1 MPNPAK
7 IQSHLPA
14 VLLFLIIISFQ
25 NISFGQTI
33 YSLNAKC
40 VDKTPEFLKNE
51 IGLQTEF
58 PSRPVCIDYVN
69 KLPSL
74 LQAKGFVTASLDSI
88 FFDTTSANVVL
99 YIGQQYK
106 WAHINIASADPQL
119 LAVSGWSGK
128 LFTNKPIDFDQL
140 KGFQENMLIHLE
152 NNGYPFAKIFLDSIS
167 LIEDSVNASLMIDKG
182 PFYKIDSIRVYG
194 NAKISNTFLQHYLDI
209 PNGSVYN
216 REKLLRISK
225 KIRELSFVE
234 EEQPSNMSLLGTG
247 SVLNLYLKPRRSS
260 QVNAII
266 GFLPNNDQLSSKN
279 Y

>member
-1 MPNPAK
+1 MPTPAK

-14 VLLFLIIISFQ
+14 SLLFLLIISFQ

-58 PSRPVCIDYVN
+58 PSRPACIDYVN

-247 SVLNLYLKPRRSS
+247 SVCCRQKDL
-260 QVNAII
+260 
-266 GFLPNNDQLSSKN
+266 
-279 Y
+279 

>member
-1 MPNPAK
+1 M
-7 IQSHLPA
+7 
-14 VLLFLIIISFQ
+14 
-25 NISFGQTI
+25 
-33 YSLNAKC
+33 
-40 VDKTPEFLKNE
+40 
-51 IGLQTEF
+51 
-58 PSRPVCIDYVN
+58 
-69 KLPSL
+69 
-74 LQAKGFVTASLDSI
+74 
-88 FFDTTSANVVL
+88 L

-216 REKLLRISK
+216 REKLLR
-225 KIRELSFVE
+225 
-234 EEQPSNMSLLGTG
+234 
-247 SVLNLYLKPRRSS
+247 
-260 QVNAII
+260 
-266 GFLPNNDQLSSKN
+266 
-279 Y
+279 